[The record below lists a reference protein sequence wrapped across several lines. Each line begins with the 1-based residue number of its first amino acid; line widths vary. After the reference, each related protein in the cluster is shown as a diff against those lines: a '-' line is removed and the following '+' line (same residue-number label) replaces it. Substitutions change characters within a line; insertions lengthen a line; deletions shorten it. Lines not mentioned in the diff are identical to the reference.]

1 MSKTDSGQ
9 NIMVIL
15 SSPSGVG
22 KTTITK
28 KIQQKYNN
36 FKISVSH
43 TTRPPRSNEI
53 DGVDYNFIS
62 EKKFEELIKA
72 DAFYEYAKIFDNYY
86 GTLKE
91 NVDKMMKKN
100 DIIFD
105 IDWQGTKQ
113 LSKFK
118 ELKLIKLYLITDSKE
133 ELKKRLLN
141 RDQNTKEEVEKRFNS
156 FEEDVK
162 HWNDYDYII
171 INKNLETCFTTRV
184 SSYKQKLDI
193 ISLQK
198 FSNFIIHFWFNFL
211 CS

>member
-1 MSKTDSGQ
+1 
-9 NIMVIL
+9 MVIL

-28 KIQQKYNN
+28 KIQQKYN

-91 NVDKMMKKN
+91 NVDKMMKKT
-100 DIIFD
+100 I
-105 IDWQGTKQ
+105 
-113 LSKFK
+113 
-118 ELKLIKLYLITDSKE
+118 
-133 ELKKRLLN
+133 
-141 RDQNTKEEVEKRFNS
+141 S
-156 FEEDVK
+156 F
-162 HWNDYDYII
+162 
-171 INKNLETCFTTRV
+171 LT
-184 SSYKQKLDI
+184 
-193 ISLQK
+193 
-198 FSNFIIHFWFNFL
+198 
-211 CS
+211 